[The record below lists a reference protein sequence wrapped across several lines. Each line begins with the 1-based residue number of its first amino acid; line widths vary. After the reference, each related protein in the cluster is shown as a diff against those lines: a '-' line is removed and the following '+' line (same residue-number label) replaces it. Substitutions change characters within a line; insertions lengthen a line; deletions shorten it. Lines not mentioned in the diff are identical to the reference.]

1 MPRIPK
7 TRREAL
13 QDFRTDQIL
22 AAARRVIGAHGYA
35 EVSIDQIA
43 EAAGVG
49 RSTIYAYFGGKQDVL
64 NQCLAQNRVGLGERL
79 QRETLDSGSV
89 EDRLAG
95 FLGAVLEYVGEYREF
110 FRAVVAVR
118 GLDPFFQEEA
128 REAPEL
134 DAIRAESE
142 AALGTILKDAQL
154 EGILVAQSADEASAV
169 LGCLLYGALM
179 RRAHDSQ
186 PRPARE
192 EARMM
197 ARVFLYGISHPG

>member
-43 EAAGVG
+43 EAAGVA

-89 EDRLAG
+89 DDRLAG

>member
-1 MPRIPK
+1 MPRVPK

-43 EAAGVG
+43 EAAGVA
-49 RSTIYAYFGGKQDVL
+49 RSTIYAYFGSKQDLL

-89 EDRLAG
+89 EDRLAS
-95 FLGAVLEYVGEYREF
+95 FLGAVLDYVGEYREF
-110 FRAVVAVR
+110 FRAVMAVR
-118 GLDPFFQEEA
+118 GIDPFFQEEA
-128 REAPEL
+128 REAPEF

-142 AALGTILKDAQL
+142 AVLGAILKDAQL
-154 EGILVAQSADEASAV
+154 QGILAAQSANEAGTV

-179 RRAHDSQ
+179 RRAHDSE
-186 PRPARE
+186 PRPAEE

-197 ARVFLYGISHPG
+197 ARVFLYGISHPA